1 MASRGFLLF
10 SMAAHVAFGAES
22 IDLGQLVQRFD
33 GIGGLSGGGGTSR
46 LLVDYPEQYK
56 SEIMDYL
63 FLPNF
68 GASLQ
73 ICKVEIGG
81 DAQSTD
87 GSEPSHM
94 HSSDDL
100 DFKRGYEWWI
110 MKEAK
115 RRNPNVKLYGLSWAF
130 PGWIG
135 NGTKNPFQNPSILA
149 NYTTQWLQ
157 GARDVHGLEIDYI
170 GIWNERAYSAD
181 YIKLLRKYLDHH
193 GFKNTQIVAADGTE
207 DVCDGMKEDQS
218 FADTVSVVGL
228 HYPYDG
234 TGYYNSNCTSLGKP
248 LWASEESSSYDDLNG
263 AACWARVLSAHF
275 VLHNIT
281 SSIMW
286 NLVGSYYY
294 GTNWYASSMMNADQP
309 WSGYYEVAP
318 VIWATAHYT
327 QFTEIGWKFTAKGS
341 GSGQLKT
348 GGYYVTLADPNSK
361 NFTIVI
367 EKIPKDHGLCVRP
380 ALPPDDLT
388 VTGELVKFQ
397 IQKGYLNGA
406 TKLSTWRSNFAK
418 DEPMLFE
425 KMEDTLISDDGEFEI
440 FVDWGDVVT
449 LSTIQT
455 AQKGAHPKPPAS
467 KYEFPLPFEST
478 IQEAEPS
485 KEAIGFADQIGIFE
499 VHPKLDGSDEL
510 TMRQMVTQDPITW
523 QQQTRAPVTVLGNFE
538 WQDIEIEASLSIP
551 DTMGQYSGACVA
563 TRSDQY
569 WANAV
574 SLCVTLAG
582 NWSLID
588 GGWRLDGTYFKTFAN
603 GTVSSLTPGK
613 YYRLKLVTVNGLAQ
627 GFFEGEQLFENVEF
641 PDIGVGFAAIGSTG
655 YFPMEFDYV
664 RIDRAGSNWNSTQ
677 KKCKSPAKVGSVLTA
692 DACTRNARRDEGLM
706 WELRSNWQLV
716 HTPSGL
722 CAQADLSSRGQVHL
736 AECASPGDDVRKSQ
750 EFRNRYS
757 NIRQHQQELML
768 QDGSSS
774 YSLQGTSSGSVFVD
788 HANEGMFSY

>member
-1 MASRGFLLF
+1 
-10 SMAAHVAFGAES
+10 MAAHVAFGAES

-281 SSIMW
+281 ASIMW

-294 GTNWYASSMMNADQP
+294 GTSWYASSMMTADQP
-309 WSGYYEVAP
+309 WSGYYKVAP

-327 QFTEIGWKFTAKGS
+327 QFTEIGWKFTAIGS

-348 GGYYVTLADPNSK
+348 GGYYVTLADPNSN

-367 EKIPKDHGLCVRP
+367 EKIPRDHGLCVRP
-380 ALPPDDLT
+380 GLPPDELN

-397 IQKGYLNGA
+397 IQKGYLNGP

-418 DEPMLFE
+418 DKPILFQ
-425 KMEDTLISDDGEFEI
+425 KINDTLVSDDGEFEI

-455 AQKGAHPKPPAS
+455 AQKGMHPKPPVS
-467 KYEFPLPFEST
+467 KYEFPLPFESN
-478 IQEAEPS
+478 IQETEPS
-485 KEAIGFADQIGIFE
+485 KEAFGFADQFGIFE
-499 VHPKLDGSDEL
+499 VHPKQDGSDEL
-510 TMRQMVTQDPITW
+510 TMRQMVPEDPITW
-523 QQQTRAPVTVLGNFE
+523 WKSQNSAPVTMLGNLE
-538 WQDIEIEASLSIP
+538 WQDIEIEVSVSIP
-551 DTMGQYSGACVA
+551 AGTSGQYPGACVA
-563 TRSDQY
+563 TRSDQL
-569 WANAV
+569 WNQGV
-574 SLCVTLAG
+574 SLCVALAG
-582 NWSLID
+582 NWSLIR
-588 GGWRLDGTYFKTFAN
+588 GGWKLNGRNIKTYAT
-603 GTVSSLTPGK
+603 GSISSLTAGK
-613 YYRLKLVTVNGLAQ
+613 YYKLKLVTVN
-627 GFFEGEQLFENVEF
+627 E
-641 PDIGVGFAAIGSTG
+641 
-655 YFPMEFDYV
+655 
-664 RIDRAGSNWNSTQ
+664 
-677 KKCKSPAKVGSVLTA
+677 
-692 DACTRNARRDEGLM
+692 
-706 WELRSNWQLV
+706 
-716 HTPSGL
+716 
-722 CAQADLSSRGQVHL
+722 
-736 AECASPGDDVRKSQ
+736 
-750 EFRNRYS
+750 
-757 NIRQHQQELML
+757 
-768 QDGSSS
+768 
-774 YSLQGTSSGSVFVD
+774 
-788 HANEGMFSY
+788 